1 MNKVNQLRRIGK
13 YLKTVAPAALGRT
26 PAGRGLTVFPDHIFL
41 VNYLRFSF
49 QAPSS
54 NAPDTVLAFDAQNR
68 GPGPWMK
75 ILRRYAFPH

>member
-41 VNYLRFSF
+41 VGYFRFCF
-49 QAPSS
+49 
-54 NAPDTVLAFDAQNR
+54 
-68 GPGPWMK
+68 PGPL
-75 ILRRYAFPH
+75 IHCPRHDPRV